1 MIDDSSISFKAE
13 GCKLLSQILK
23 PIKESG
29 SDILTRT
36 NLTPVFEEAITPCL
50 LSLPSITPEDGSL
63 KILEVAYQALIDLY
77 NTAYKP
83 SHSRRSQPQVEQD
96 KETFN
101 TSLAKILR
109 SNLISSF
116 NHISSQTPAVE
127 SAASFPYPRLS
138 TFLMKWI
145 SIAVHELNIQTTKYL
160 QDIIP
165 ILQTTLS
172 NPFGSAHP
180 PLLITTLTTTM
191 FVILNGHPRIWKWR
205 SELFAGLCACWVHV
219 SDENKEKK
227 SKQLDEILQRIPNV
241 VVLLKEVLQNPV
253 PLADGTLEADQVQA
267 KEQMDAEL
275 KALADSDSQLKRLL
289 LADMKW
295 RD

>member
-1 MIDDSSISFKAE
+1 
-13 GCKLLSQILK
+13 
-23 PIKESG
+23 
-29 SDILTRT
+29 
-36 NLTPVFEEAITPCL
+36 
-50 LSLPSITPEDGSL
+50 
-63 KILEVAYQALIDLY
+63 
-77 NTAYKP
+77 
-83 SHSRRSQPQVEQD
+83 
-96 KETFN
+96 
-101 TSLAKILR
+101 
-109 SNLISSF
+109 
-116 NHISSQTPAVE
+116 
-127 SAASFPYPRLS
+127 
-138 TFLMKWI
+138 MKWI

-205 SELFAGLCACWVHV
+205 SELFAGLCACWVHI

-227 SKQLDEILQRIPNV
+227 SKQLDEILQKIPSV